1 MLTLIRYYLQMEHT
15 SLPRSTGVEQQSL
28 LCFLGIN
35 IVLDPL
41 IHGQSPL
48 SEYVPGVNGTSVSS
62 CFDVRLITLLAL

>member
-1 MLTLIRYYLQMEHT
+1 MEHT
-15 SLPRSTGVEQQSL
+15 SLPSSTGAEQQSL

-41 IHGQSPL
+41 FHGQGPL

-62 CFDVRLITLLAL
+62 YFDVRLITLLAL